1 MQRREFITVLGG
13 AAVAWPL
20 PSSAQQPV
28 MPVIGFLHSAS
39 SEYMEGFGPA
49 VRQGLNVTGYNE
61 GQNVVIEYRAAAG
74 QYDRLPGLV
83 ADLVKRKVAVI
94 LAAGGSDPAKAAK
107 AATATIPI
115 VFISASDPVKV
126 GIVMSLNRPGGN
138 VTGVSL
144 LGSALEAKRLGL
156 LHELVPGAASIGVL
170 INPKYPDS
178 NLQLR
183 EVQEAASSIKRQI
196 NIVHASTE
204 AEIDAAISTL
214 AQQGSVALL
223 VAQDPFFGSRREQL
237 VALAARY
244 KLPAI
249 YYQNEYAKVGGLV
262 SYGTDFV
269 DGYRQAGIYVGRIL
283 KGEKPAD
290 LPVVQP
296 TKFELIINLKTA
308 RTLGLD
314 VPPHLQQLA
323 DEVIE

>member
-1 MQRREFITVLGG
+1 VHHRNT
-13 AAVAWPL
+13 W
-20 PSSAQQPV
+20 
-28 MPVIGFLHSAS
+28 
-39 SEYMEGFGPA
+39 EGFGPA

-61 GQNVVIEYRAAAG
+61 GQNVVIEYRAAEG

-94 LAAGGSDPAKAAK
+94 LAAGGSDPAKAA
-107 AATATIPI
+107 TATIPI

-126 GIVMSLNRPGGN
+126 GIVMSLSRPGGN

-156 LHELVPGAASIGVL
+156 VHELVPRAASIGVL
-170 INPKYPDS
+170 INPKYPGSD
-178 NLQLR
+178 LQLR
-183 EVQEAASSIKRQI
+183 EVQDAASTIKRQI

-262 SYGTDFV
+262 SYGTDFA
-269 DGYRQAGIYVGRIL
+269 DGYRHAGIYVSRIL

-296 TKFELIINLKTA
+296 TKFELVINLKTA
-308 RTLGLD
+308 KALGLD